1 MSKKS
6 HKLVFID
13 AHAHVDNVKA
23 YLENIRRAEIEVW
36 INTIEL
42 NEIDEI
48 VGVSKFISSKIF
60 IGVHPSRADRY
71 ESNELLRRIK
81 SVKKV
86 DGLGEIGL
94 DKKYGIPLDVQLKA
108 LRDQLAIAERYHLP
122 VVLHTRGSVKE
133 VLNEI
138 SSYSLKSVLFH
149 WFSGSTSELNE
160 VLSRGYYV
168 SIGPSIIYS
177 KSSRKVLEAYHQDR
191 LLLETDSPVYYQ
203 PLKVEA
209 NPTLIV
215 SVYYALS
222 NLMKED
228 INVVAENIFKVAR
241 SFLKR

>member
-1 MSKKS
+1 LSRKS
-6 HKLVFID
+6 RKPTFID
-13 AHAHVDNVKA
+13 AHAHVDNVKT
-23 YLENIRRAEIEVW
+23 YLENIRRADIEVW
-36 INTIEL
+36 INAIEL
-42 NEIDEI
+42 SEINEI
-48 VGVSKFISSKIF
+48 VSVSKSIPSKIF

-71 ESNELLRRIK
+71 EPNEFLKRMG

-94 DKKYGIPLDVQLKA
+94 DRRYGIPLDIQLKA
-108 LRDQLAIAERYHLP
+108 LRDQLAIAERYDLP

-133 VLNEI
+133 VLSEI

-177 KSSRKVLEAYHQDR
+177 KSSRKVLEAYHRDR

-222 NLMKED
+222 NLVKED
-228 INVVAENIFKVAR
+228 INVVAGKIFKVAR
-241 SFLKR
+241 NFLKR

>member
-1 MSKKS
+1 LSKKS
-6 HKLVFID
+6 RKPVFID

-23 YLENIRRAEIEVW
+23 CLENIRRADIEVW
-36 INTIEL
+36 INTVEL

-48 VGVSKFISSKIF
+48 IGVSKFISSKIF
-60 IGVHPSRADRY
+60 IGIHPSRADRY
-71 ESNELLRRIK
+71 EPDELLKRMK
-81 SVKKV
+81 GVKEV

-94 DKKYGIPLDVQLKA
+94 DKKYGIPLDTQLKA
-108 LRDQLAIAERYHLP
+108 LRDQLAIAERHDLP
-122 VVLHTRGSVKE
+122 VVLHTRRSVRE

-228 INVVAENIFKVAR
+228 INVVVENIFKVAR
-241 SFLKR
+241 SFLKQ